1 MPARILWRFWMSC
14 SNICGRWD
22 WKIPQS
28 LRRRFLLLCWL
39 FAMRS
44 RREIAHL
51 WGLLIWIA
59 RVNFR
64 AKISKFPRSQP
75 DPLVPV
81 AMRPLVLPA
90 DPNEVTADFRA
101 AAFRPDGVPVQPML
115 SVDEILRLAGEV
127 NLRSNNTSTR
137 SVVAAAPLTVDQLQM
152 QLMQQ
157 QQMNWQLMQ
166 MQMLQQRSPRSGGA
180 NVTLLPPKEKPF
192 ETMLNRALT
201 KSSGAPSASSSSRLC
216 LEDQKEESPPVAA
229 THSSIQASQA
239 VPSSDAALEA
249 PEKKVEESQSQ
260 KLDDTAKPLEF
271 GEAFTSPKQ
280 KGEPSVSLAA
290 SMARLQIAR
299 VDGAMTSPDEESAQP
314 ARAKK
319 RPAAAAAKVASK
331 KAKPQTSKDVPAGS
345 GVMKKPAMAL
355 KRPAGSKDA
364 ERKAILSKVP
374 AAVRKQFA
382 NGCSKCRYTTCTPSC
397 WRGRGYFWTWQTHQR
412 DCAVENRKC
421 SRISWQRV

>member
-1 MPARILWRFWMSC
+1 MQQWEHFPLYLSQSVWQRIMDASANSVTVLDVVFKHMWSLGLKNPSEFTQAVFTTLLVVRDEKQKRDC
-14 SNICGRWD
+14 A
-22 WKIPQS
+22 S
-28 LRRRFLLLCWL
+28 LRLAYLNCKSQLQ
-39 FAMRS
+39 S
-44 RREIAHL
+44 
-51 WGLLIWIA
+51 
-59 RVNFR
+59 
-64 AKISKFPRSQP
+64 KISKFPRSQP

-127 NLRSNNTSTR
+127 NLRSDNASTR
-137 SVVAAAPLTVDQLQM
+137 SVVAAAPLTVDQSQM

-201 KSSGAPSASSSSRLC
+201 NSSGAPSGSSSSRLC
-216 LEDQKEESPPVAA
+216 LEDQKEESAPVAA
-229 THSSIQASQA
+229 THSSLQASQA
-239 VPSSDAALEA
+239 VPSSDAPVEA
-249 PEKKVEESQSQ
+249 PEKKVSESQSQ
-260 KLDDTAKPLEF
+260 KLDDAATLLEF
-271 GEAFTSPKQ
+271 GGAFTSPKQ

-299 VDGAMTSPDEESAQP
+299 VDGAMTSPDEESAQL

-382 NGCSKCRYTTCTPSC
+382 NGCSKCRYTTCTPLPQKFIQDK
-397 WRGRGYFWTWQTHQR
+397 W
-412 DCAVENRKC
+412 N
-421 SRISWQRV
+421 